1 MRDVTLANPCRG
13 DGWQRDRSNNGIDVI
28 TMDETVQTSETEG
41 DQQTREA
48 SSSSEALKSDVI
60 AAIRECYDPEIPVNI
75 YDLGLIYDVQ
85 VSETSKVDLVMT
97 LTSPHCPVAEI
108 LPAQVKSRVE
118 LVDGVDEV
126 DLELTWDPPWSPE
139 NMSEEA
145 KLELGFM

>member
-1 MRDVTLANPCRG
+1 
-13 DGWQRDRSNNGIDVI
+13 
-28 TMDETVQTSETEG
+28 MDETVQTSETEG

-85 VSETSKVDLVMT
+85 VSETLKVDLVMT